1 MGYISDIRKLTGHS
15 PIMMTAAMCILY
27 DREKGLLLEK
37 RSDDGTWCVPG
48 GGLELGETLEQ
59 ALRREVREETSL
71 EIADPVLF
79 DVQAGVHMVY
89 PNGDEVYYTDV
100 VYIVEKYTGTPEP
113 DRESTELT
121 WFPLDRLPDN
131 IMPTQIGYIKK
142 FLAEG

>member
-1 MGYISDIRKLTGHS
+1 MGYISDIRKLIGHS

-71 EIADPVLF
+71 EIEDPCFLMCRR
-79 DVQAGVHMVY
+79 G
-89 PNGDEVYYTDV
+89 YTW
-100 VYIVEKYTGTPEP
+100 YIPTGTRYITRMWCTSWKNIPG
-113 DRESTELT
+113 RRSLT
-121 WFPLDRLPDN
+121 GRARN
-131 IMPTQIGYIKK
+131 
-142 FLAEG
+142 